1 MVRTKKDAIPNN
13 VYYYHSKALIEGYWE
28 CRADLFAFQASIL
41 CRMWLTLD
49 DAAAAASSS
58 SRSLLVTDLDRTR
71 PPPLSVSPEEK
82 LEQRFF
88 SLRHR
93 RASDEVLPLLRSG
106 VGAIASLLK
115 ERGWETDECA
125 IVFLREICLG
135 SSQLLKEIS

>member
-1 MVRTKKDAIPNN
+1 MKKDAIAHY
-13 VYYYHSKALIEGYWE
+13 VHHYHSKALNEGYWE

-58 SRSLLVTDLDRTR
+58 SRSLLVTDLERTR

-93 RASDEVLPLLRSG
+93 RANDEVLPLLRSG
-106 VGAIASLLK
+106 VGAMASLNS
-115 ERGWETDECA
+115 ERKRMG
-125 IVFLREICLG
+125 
-135 SSQLLKEIS
+135 

>member
-1 MVRTKKDAIPNN
+1 MQFLIMFIIIILR
-13 VYYYHSKALIEGYWE
+13 HLIEVCWK

-49 DAAAAASSS
+49 DAATAASSS

-93 RASDEVLPLLRSG
+93 RANDEVLPLLRSG
-106 VGAIASLLK
+106 VGAMASLNS
-115 ERGWETDECA
+115 ERNKMG
-125 IVFLREICLG
+125 
-135 SSQLLKEIS
+135 

>member
-1 MVRTKKDAIPNN
+1 MVRTKKDAIAHN
-13 VYYYHSKALIEGYWE
+13 VHMLCHPGEIYFHEGFIILKS
-28 CRADLFAFQASIL
+28 RADLFAFQASIL
-41 CRMWLTLD
+41 CRMWLTLN

-93 RASDEVLPLLRSG
+93 RAKEEVLPLLRSG
-106 VGAIASLLK
+106 VGAMTS
-115 ERGWETDECA
+115 
-125 IVFLREICLG
+125 
-135 SSQLLKEIS
+135 LKEIKRMG